1 MSPVDTRRA
10 ARPGQAREAHRRA
23 ASLLRRLSEREP
35 ADRLV
40 DAVRGNGLGT
50 GGREA
55 TRLALEMGEGLELL
69 LDGSVVPQADAE
81 ELIRFAARTD
91 ARITFVSDHDGL
103 RDMEGVGALLRF
115 RA

>member
-1 MSPVDTRRA
+1 MTARA
-10 ARPGQAREAHRRA
+10 A
-23 ASLLRRLSEREP
+23 